1 MVSSLQVQTTS
12 VTPVSAL
19 EVNSESIQADS
30 SKYSMSS
37 LHVAPGQVSTVS
49 SLHTSP
55 SVKKVSNL
63 ERIAAQ
69 LQANK
74 LPKNTEVKTEAV
86 TTSGLTTTNSTRGPD
101 LGQAQSV
108 TTHTVN
114 KMTVSPVDVTTSLV
128 TPVTT
133 VASTTTA
140 QESILGKRV
149 RRQSSK
155 YEDYEQQTLTVC
167 HLFVLA
173 PKSENSLPNAAYFYS
188 CV

>member
-12 VTPVSAL
+12 VTHVPAL

-30 SKYSMSS
+30 SKYSTSS
-37 LHVAPGQVSTVS
+37 LHVSPGQVSTVS

-74 LPKNTEVKTEAV
+74 LPKTTEVKTEAV

-114 KMTVSPVDVTTSLV
+114 KMTMSPVDTTTSQV

-140 QESILGKRV
+140 QESVLGKRV

-167 HLFVLA
+167 HLSVLA
-173 PKSENSLPNAAYFYS
+173 TASENSFPNAAYFHS